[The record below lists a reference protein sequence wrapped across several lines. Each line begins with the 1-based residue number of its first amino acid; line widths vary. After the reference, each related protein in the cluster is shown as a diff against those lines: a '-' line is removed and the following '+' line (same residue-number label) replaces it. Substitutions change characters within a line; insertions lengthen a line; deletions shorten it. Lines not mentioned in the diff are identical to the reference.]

1 MEYVVDLDS
10 FHGPLDLL
18 LYLIDENQIDIT
30 DIPIAQITDQYMEY
44 LNITGDF
51 DLEKLGDFLIMASYL
66 LTLKSQLML
75 PGRHEDEA
83 DDESDQIDP
92 RSELVQ
98 RLMDYKKF
106 KMAAEKLERFK
117 DGEGKRTFYREMST
131 KISLSQELTAS
142 ADSLKILILDL
153 WEKNK
158 QKQNFFQVPK
168 DDIDVGEKMDQILGL
183 LRKKRGGILFQEL
196 FHNTIN
202 KKELSALF
210 LALLELMRL
219 QKVKAEQENDFGII
233 KLYPGRGRK

>member
-18 LYLIDENQIDIT
+18 LYLIDENQIDIY

-44 LNITGDF
+44 LNLTGDF

-66 LTLKSQLML
+66 LTLKSQMML
-75 PGRHEDEA
+75 PGKQEEEDE
-83 DDESDQIDP
+83 ESDHMDP
-92 RSELVQ
+92 RDELVQ
-98 RLMDYKKF
+98 RLLDYKKF

-117 DGEGKRTFYREMST
+117 NGEGKRAFYREMPT
-131 KISLSQELTAS
+131 KISLPQELTAS

-168 DDIDVGEKMDQILGL
+168 DDIDVGEQMEVILKL
-183 LRKKRGGILFQEL
+183 LRKRRDGILFQEL
-196 FHNTIN
+196 FHNIIN

-233 KLYPGRGRK
+233 KLYPGRGRKC